1 MKKIFTLFVVFSLLS
16 CEQQTKELTVLD
28 NSVSEEITFILE
40 LNTKENS
47 PEDVE
52 SFTQYLSDFIVE
64 REPSTVYGYYISE
77 DGKKVTL
84 IERYNNSQ
92 DGIQHGIDFIN
103 GPNFEKFFQIFE
115 IESFITLGNVTD
127 EFKSW
132 TSENG
137 FEIEYRESIG
147 GYVRSC
153 LLYTSPSPRDV
164 EESRMPSSA

>member
-1 MKKIFTLFVVFSLLS
+1 MKKIYLLFLFFLFSCNTNIS
-16 CEQQTKELTVLD
+16 EKELVVLD
-28 NSVSEEITFILE
+28 NEDSEEITFILE
-40 LNTKENS
+40 LNTKDNS
-47 PEDVE
+47 IDDVE

-103 GPNFEKFFQIFE
+103 GPNFEKFFEIFE
-115 IESFITLGNVTD
+115 IESFITIGNATD

-147 GYVRSC
+147 GYVR
-153 LLYTSPSPRDV
+153 R
-164 EESRMPSSA
+164 